1 MAKIQTALRNPA
13 LASLKN
19 ARLESDRLENTL
31 MESARAG
38 IVIGCAAALA
48 LAGTTLPF

>member
-1 MAKIQTALRNPA
+1 MAKIQTVLRNPA
-13 LASLKN
+13 LALLKS
-19 ARLESDRLENTL
+19 ARLESTL
-31 MESARAG
+31 IESARAG